1 MQDWITWIIQ
11 QVANTVSWFSS
22 IEILGVSVLWI
33 IVVIAAMSFIL
44 RLVLLRP

>member
-1 MQDWITWIIQ
+1 MQQWITWIIQ
-11 QVANTVSWFSS
+11 HVQSTVSWFAS